1 MSVRQLIVGGVT
13 VPVYAMT
20 NISQQYGDI
29 SARSRKRTAD
39 GTLVIRSLWSGK
51 LSTVITGAGLI
62 PAGLQDIDFD
72 SDFELSCIAHRAVNS
87 ATNTITIPAARRAD
101 TGSEPYGR
109 ALVGAKWIAT
119 PVTGIVANVATLT
132 PVTGAS
138 LYQCVYFPK
147 ITAAGDLT
155 EGKPQHGPLFGWTL
169 TAEET

>member
-1 MSVRQLIVGGVT
+1 MSVRQLIVGSVT

-20 NISQQYGDI
+20 GISQQYGDI

-39 GTLVIRSLWSGK
+39 GTLITRSLWSGK
-51 LSTVITGAGLI
+51 LSTVITGTGLI
-62 PAGLQDIDFD
+62 PAGLQEIDFD
-72 SDFELSCIAHRAVNS
+72 SEFELSCIAHRAVNS

-109 ALVGAKWIAT
+109 ALVGEKWLAT
-119 PVTGIVANVATLT
+119 PVTGIVSNVATLT
-132 PVTGAS
+132 MVTGAL

-155 EGKPQHGPLFGWTL
+155 EEKPQHGPVFGWTL